1 MKKIFSIIAV
11 VACVIF
17 SSFTA
22 NAQEQTE
29 ITFVVVNLKDGSNE
43 SFRLLDEPAVRVE
56 NHKLKVSAPS
66 MECEYDFDNVSHFS
80 FEKRIVSEVDKVTD
94 SAFSF
99 TFVDN
104 AHVVVSA
111 TDLQWV
117 AAYNLQ
123 GLEVARIAAVGNTAT
138 VDLSDAPA
146 GVYVIATSC
155 HPAIKIVKR

>member
-17 SSFTA
+17 SSFA
-22 NAQEQTE
+22 AYAQEDTKV
-29 ITFVVVNLKDGSNE
+29 TVLVVNLNDGSYE
-43 SFRLLDEPAVRVE
+43 SFKLIDEPAVRVE

-80 FEKRIVSEVDKVTD
+80 FEKKVLSGVDNVSD
-94 SAFSF
+94 SAFSL

-111 TDLQWV
+111 TDLQWA
-117 AAYNLQ
+117 AAYNIQ
-123 GLEVARIAAVGNTAT
+123 GLEVARAAAEGNTAT
-138 VDLSDAPA
+138 VDLGDLPA

-155 HPAIKIVKR
+155 HPAVKIIKR